1 MLPLQN
7 IIRIALWKYLFFFH
21 WLSRNLLYSSLTSLN
36 SLKIHQVK
44 ILSLTNISQ
53 WKDRICSCNMFG
65 WGFLFSRL
73 WVVGQFLLCFL
84 GGIFYSAVC
93 FFVCLVVWS
102 IVFGCGFW
110 RFFVSTNP
118 WRIQK
123 SQEARFWNRF
133 CWWEF
138 CQWLPQDQY
147 FTLVHKLRVNK
158 WMSVP
163 WKCKWNKS
171 E

>member
-73 WVVGQFLLCFL
+73 WLVGWSISALFFGGHFLQCCLFLCLFSCLVDCFWLWFLALFCIYKSLKNTKVPGSQILKSFLLMWVL
-84 GGIFYSAVC
+84 PVTPPGS
-93 FFVCLVVWS
+93 
-102 IVFGCGFW
+102 VFHPC
-110 RFFVSTNP
+110 TQ
-118 WRIQK
+118 IK
-123 SQEARFWNRF
+123 SQ
-133 CWWEF
+133 
-138 CQWLPQDQY
+138 
-147 FTLVHKLRVNK
+147 
-158 WMSVP
+158 
-163 WKCKWNKS
+163 
-171 E
+171 

>member
-7 IIRIALWKYLFFFH
+7 VIRIALWKYLFFFH

-53 WKDRICSCNMFG
+53 WKDRICSCNTFG

-73 WVVGQFLLCFL
+73 WLVGQFLLCFL

-102 IVFGCGFW
+102 IVFGCGFGAFLYLQILKEYKSP
-110 RFFVSTNP
+110 RKPDFEIVFADGSFASGSPRISISPLYTN
-118 WRIQK
+118 
-123 SQEARFWNRF
+123 
-133 CWWEF
+133 
-138 CQWLPQDQY
+138 
-147 FTLVHKLRVNK
+147 
-158 WMSVP
+158 
-163 WKCKWNKS
+163 
-171 E
+171 